1 MMRFLKPL
9 TPSDHG
15 EMAKACAQWF
25 RDELGLKIV
34 EYNLGNAFTGSI
46 DILASDGKHLFLITV
61 SSTQIE
67 EALLRSLTGLW
78 WFSANKTF
86 LARVFSKTELDLTLP
101 QQIMILAPSFP
112 PEAKAIFTQAL
123 TVPVRL
129 FRYMAFGSE
138 TNPEL
143 FIEELVS
150 THAAQP
156 SVTRADDFDALRQEL
171 GIEKSLLSDEEIRD
185 FKSTMGRI

>member
-9 TPSDHG
+9 TPSDHP
-15 EMAKACAQWF
+15 EMAKACGQWF

-34 EYNLGNAFTGSI
+34 EYNLGNSFTGSI
-46 DILASDGKHLFLITV
+46 DILATDGKHLILITV

-86 LARVFSKTELDLTLP
+86 LARVFSKAELDLTLP
-101 QQIMILAPSFP
+101 PQIMILAPNFP
-112 PEAKAIFTQAL
+112 PESKAIMEQAL

-143 FIEELVS
+143 FIEELGTPRAVQ
-150 THAAQP
+150 APVAQ
-156 SVTRADDFDALRQEL
+156 TEDFDALRKEL
-171 GIEKSLLSDEEIRD
+171 GIEKADLSDEEIRD
-185 FKSTMGRI
+185 FKSTMGRT

>member
-1 MMRFLKPL
+1 MRFLKPL
-9 TPSDHG
+9 IPSDHG
-15 EMAKACAQWF
+15 EMAKACGQWF

-34 EYNLGNAFTGSI
+34 EYNLGNTFTGSI
-46 DILASDGKHLFLITV
+46 DILATDGQHLFLITV
-61 SSTQIE
+61 CSTLVE
-67 EALLRSLTGLW
+67 EALLRALTGLW

-101 QQIMILAPSFP
+101 PQIMILAPNFP
-112 PEAKAIFTQAL
+112 PEAKAILAQAL

-138 TNPEL
+138 TNPEV
-143 FIEELVS
+143 FIEELGS

-156 SVTRADDFDALRQEL
+156 SVATAEDFDALRQEL
-171 GIEKSLLSDEEIRD
+171 GIEKASLSDEEIRD
-185 FKSTMGRI
+185 FKSTMRGI

>member
-1 MMRFLKPL
+1 MRFLKPL
-9 TPSDHG
+9 IPGDPV
-15 EMAKACAQWF
+15 EMAKACSQWF

-34 EYNLGNAFTGSI
+34 EYNLGNTFTGSI
-46 DILASDGKHLFLITV
+46 DILATDGSCLFLITV

-86 LARVFSKTELDLTLP
+86 LDRIFSKTELDLKLP
-101 QQIMILAPSFP
+101 LQIMILAPNFP
-112 PEAKAIFTQAL
+112 PEAKAIFSQAL

-138 TNPEL
+138 ANPEL
-143 FIEELVS
+143 FIEELG
-150 THAAQP
+150 APACAPRPAQ
-156 SVTRADDFDALRQEL
+156 AEDFNVLRREL
-171 GIEKSLLSDEEIRD
+171 GIDKAGLSDDEIRD
-185 FKSTMGRI
+185 FRSTFAGK